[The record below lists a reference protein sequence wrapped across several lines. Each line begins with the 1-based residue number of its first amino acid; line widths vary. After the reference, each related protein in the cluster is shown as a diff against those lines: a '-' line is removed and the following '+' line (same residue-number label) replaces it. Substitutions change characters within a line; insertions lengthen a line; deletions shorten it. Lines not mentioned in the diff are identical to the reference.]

1 MVDVLQ
7 DLLSLDKFSS
17 FDTVILLQPT
27 APFRTFA
34 DIQSALNLF
43 FSYESSRSLVSV
55 CHHSDLHPARMYSMK
70 NDTLHPYD
78 ELQSAKNRQDLEPAY
93 HRNGCI
99 YISTA
104 SMIQNGSI
112 LCPSPIPYLMP
123 AERSLN
129 IDTEFD
135 LLIADLYKKHQLK
148 NIV

>member
-1 MVDVLQ
+1 
-7 DLLSLDKFSS
+7 
-17 FDTVILLQPT
+17 
-27 APFRTFA
+27 
-34 DIQSALNLF
+34 
-43 FSYESSRSLVSV
+43 
-55 CHHSDLHPARMYSMK
+55 MK

-135 LLIADLYKKHQLK
+135 LLIADLYKTSVK